1 MNPRRYHGK
10 DAGWNAATNRTMR
23 FTSDSILHRLVGL
36 LLAVLMPVCC
46 CTTQVLGATLLSSD
60 SVDGDRSRMVSS
72 CCGSC
77 VETDSGGSS
86 DAPASHEGCQC
97 VRGQLETSSVTGQ
110 VLDALAHPP
119 VAHPRAEIDELR
131 SMITGID
138 PRIEWINGPP
148 EDSVPGL
155 ESRRLRR
162 IIVLQV

>member
-1 MNPRRYHGK
+1 
-10 DAGWNAATNRTMR
+10 
-23 FTSDSILHRLVGL
+23 
-36 LLAVLMPVCC
+36 
-46 CTTQVLGATLLSSD
+46 
-60 SVDGDRSRMVSS
+60 
-72 CCGSC
+72 
-77 VETDSGGSS
+77 
-86 DAPASHEGCQC
+86 
-97 VRGQLETSSVTGQ
+97 VTGQ